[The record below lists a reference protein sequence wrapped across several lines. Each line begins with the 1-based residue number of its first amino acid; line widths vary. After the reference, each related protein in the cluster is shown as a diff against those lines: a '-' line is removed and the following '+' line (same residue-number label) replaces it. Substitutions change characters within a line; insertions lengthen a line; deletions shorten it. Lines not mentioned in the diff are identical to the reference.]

1 MQTIKGLLVAMTA
14 AILPQALAAQWSTDP
29 NIANTRVVTAAGM
42 QEKQFII
49 PDYEGGAIVVWEDSR
64 SGQPDI
70 YYDRL
75 DANGLAQ
82 WSAPGSYTGKKL
94 CSSNKTR
101 TLDRVLADGS
111 GDFFVAWTEV
121 NSNFFDVAVQ
131 KIDIDGLP
139 LWGADGVLVC
149 NAANDQYDSDL
160 ALDGQGGVYASWL
173 DLRSDPANADGWRTY
188 AQRITSTGTP
198 AWTANGL
205 LLNSNVARPMGIV
218 ADNAGGAIV
227 AMLDARNSGTNSSG
241 EYSNLDVYAQRI
253 NSTGAVQWTANGVVI
268 CNQTSNQT
276 RETIRPGGAVVPD
289 NVGGAYICWSDYRND
304 PNNGLSF
311 PYRADYYAQRIGSS
325 GTVQWAANGI
335 QLCTGTNADLYN
347 TMAVPDGAGGILA
360 AWYDL
365 RNSPLGAI
373 YVQRVNPAGTRLYAN
388 NGLAV
393 VTGQSHIINY
403 DLSED
408 GIGNAVIAYD
418 TQNDQIASYR
428 FLVASGQPFGSGTS
442 PICTRPDASVN
453 PAVAADPNGNVFIAW
468 QDYRNNPAQTD
479 LYAYRQPSSALLP
492 ISLLWTAGYRSGPQ
506 QVQLQW
512 RTSPLEQALTFG
524 IERSSDGRQFSP
536 IGQQTGLRG
545 QQQFSFN
552 DPQAPAEQAWYY
564 RLQWRTESGEQRYS
578 RQWLVKPNMAG
589 ATRLWP
595 NPASGSTTL
604 YWAGSASTRP
614 LQLRLTDVQGKIHLL
629 QTWQPAGVGANL
641 RINTA
646 ALPRGHYFLQIVGA
660 HGISQ
665 LPLLL
670 Q

>member
-1 MQTIKGLLVAMTA
+1 MLKPTTTIKLCTVLAAGLLA
-14 AILPQALAAQWSTDP
+14 LPLAAQWSTDP
-29 NIANTRVVTAAGM
+29 TVANNRVVTATGM

-49 PDYEGGAIVVWEDSR
+49 PDYDGGAIVVWEDTR
-64 SGQPDI
+64 NGQPDI

-75 DANGLAQ
+75 DLTGVPV
-82 WSAPGSYTGKKL
+82 WSPAGSYTGKKL
-94 CSSNKTR
+94 CSSNKAR
-101 TLDRVLADGS
+101 TIDRVLADGS

-121 NSNFFDVAVQ
+121 NGSFFDIGVQ
-131 KIDIDGLP
+131 KIDIDGLQ

-149 NAANDQYDSDL
+149 NAANDQYDTDL

-188 AQRITSTGTP
+188 AQRINSTGTP

-253 NSTGAVQWTANGVVI
+253 NAAGAVQWTTNGVVI

-311 PYRADYYAQRIGSS
+311 PYRADYYAQRIGSN

-347 TMAVPDGAGGILA
+347 TMAVPDGTGGLLA

-479 LYAYRQPSSALLP
+479 LYAFRQPSSALLP
-492 ISLLWTAGYRSGPQ
+492 INLLWTAAQRTGPQ
-506 QVQLQW
+506 HVQVQW
-512 RTSPLEQALTFG
+512 RTSPLDQAIQFG
-524 IERSSDGRQFSP
+524 IERSTDGQVFGQ
-536 IGQQTGLRG
+536 IGQLRG
-545 QQQFSFN
+545 QQRQQQFSYT
-552 DPQAPAEQAWYY
+552 DEQAAAQQPWYY
-564 RLQWRTESGEQRYS
+564 RLSWRAETGELRYS
-578 RQWLVKPNMAG
+578 RQWLVPAS
-589 ATRLWP
+589 ASAQTRLWP
-595 NPASGSTTL
+595 NPASSSTTL
-604 YWAGSASTRP
+604 YWGGSAGAGP
-614 LQLRLTDVQGKIHLL
+614 VQLRLTDVQGKIHLL

-646 ALPRGHYFLQIVGA
+646 ALPRGHYFL
-660 HGISQ
+660 
-665 LPLLL
+665 
-670 Q
+670 